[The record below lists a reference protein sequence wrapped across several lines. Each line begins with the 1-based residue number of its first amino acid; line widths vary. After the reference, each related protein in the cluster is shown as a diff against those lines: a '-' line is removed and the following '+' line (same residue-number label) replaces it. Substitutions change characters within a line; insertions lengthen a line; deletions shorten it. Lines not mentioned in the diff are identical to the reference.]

1 VHRDF
6 LDLMAARWG
15 LRRHV
20 LLGGGNETFFE
31 NVFAEL
37 LENFRREQQ
46 AIAAGAF
53 HAAGGAIA
61 YLVSGMP
68 LSGTPA
74 RTAQSRSRGRFG
86 PVATLVKLL
95 GVGHGKVEWR
105 PA

>member
-1 VHRDF
+1 MHRDF

-61 YLVSGMP
+61 YLVSGRKP
-68 LSGTPA
+68 WVA
-74 RTAQSRSRGRFG
+74 RNA
-86 PVATLVKLL
+86 A
-95 GVGHGKVEWR
+95 
-105 PA
+105 